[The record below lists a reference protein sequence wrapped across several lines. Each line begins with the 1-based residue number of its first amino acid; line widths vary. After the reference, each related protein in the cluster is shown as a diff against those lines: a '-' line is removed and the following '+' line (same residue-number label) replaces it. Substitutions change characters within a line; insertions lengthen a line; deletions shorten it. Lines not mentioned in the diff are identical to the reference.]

1 MFMKKISCIIFI
13 LASSIFCV
21 YSQNEGNIWYFG
33 EGAGLDFNSGIP
45 VPLTDGMIY
54 TIEGCA
60 SISDNNGDLL
70 FYTDGMV
77 IYNRNHTIMPNGA
90 GLLGNNSSTQSAII
104 VKKPA
109 STTIY
114 YIFTVD
120 GASGIWGGLTYS
132 EVDMSLDG
140 GFGDVNIN
148 KNIELF
154 PTACEKVTAI
164 LHQNGSDF
172 WIVSRLENSN
182 TYHSY
187 LLSSAGLDIVPMIS
201 NIGAV
206 LNGTGGY
213 LRGSPDGSRI
223 AAVFCWS
230 NVAIELY
237 DFDNLTGVLSNL
249 VPINTNQ
256 YEYGV
261 EFSASGNILY
271 TGAEGTGGIYQY
283 NLLAGSSID
292 IENSEV
298 FIGSSS
304 GHALQTG
311 PDGKIYAATWGSA
324 SLGRIN
330 NPDIL
335 GLGCSYIPNSVDLNG
350 RFSKAGLPTFYSSI
364 FLSNTVDVGNLCFG
378 DTTYFT
384 STNTSLDS
392 LIWNFGDMN
401 SGQNNTSTDTNTH
414 HIFSDTGNFDVILYS
429 YLNGLVDTSIT
440 SIYINSL
447 PSVNLGVDTSI
458 CNGDILLLDAG
469 LQQGYSYLWN
479 DNSILSNSNV
489 SAFGSYFVFVTDSN
503 GCINSD
509 TINVLL
515 NPLPYVN
522 LGDDI
527 EICDGYSIMLE
538 STLVG
543 ASYLWGNN
551 STDAIYEV
559 VSSGDYFV
567 VITDSN
573 GCINSD
579 TVNIIIHPDPNSDF
593 TFDPQPANLNN
604 PIILFS
610 HIPSINTTVYWNL
623 GDSTTLEDIYDFYHT
638 YQSSGNY
645 DVTLIALSGFGC
657 TDTTIYQ
664 IIIDPATFT
673 LFIPNSFTPNNDEH
687 NELFVIKGVG
697 IIEFNIKIFNPWG
710 NKLFESNRLDKYW
723 DGSFEGSI
731 VQQDK
736 YTYLVTVL
744 DLNGDIHE
752 FPGTVYVIK

>member
-1 MFMKKISCIIFI
+1 
-13 LASSIFCV
+13 
-21 YSQNEGNIWYFG
+21 
-33 EGAGLDFNSGIP
+33 
-45 VPLTDGMIY
+45 
-54 TIEGCA
+54 
-60 SISDNNGDLL
+60 
-70 FYTDGMV
+70 
-77 IYNRNHTIMPNGA
+77 
-90 GLLGNNSSTQSAII
+90 
-104 VKKPA
+104 
-109 STTIY
+109 
-114 YIFTVD
+114 
-120 GASGIWGGLTYS
+120 
-132 EVDMSLDG
+132 
-140 GFGDVNIN
+140 
-148 KNIELF
+148 
-154 PTACEKVTAI
+154 
-164 LHQNGSDF
+164 
-172 WIVSRLENSN
+172 
-182 TYHSY
+182 
-187 LLSSAGLDIVPMIS
+187 
-201 NIGAV
+201 
-206 LNGTGGY
+206 
-213 LRGSPDGSRI
+213 
-223 AAVFCWS
+223 
-230 NVAIELY
+230 
-237 DFDNLTGVLSNL
+237 
-249 VPINTNQ
+249 
-256 YEYGV
+256 
-261 EFSASGNILY
+261 
-271 TGAEGTGGIYQY
+271 
-283 NLLAGSSID
+283 
-292 IENSEV
+292 
-298 FIGSSS
+298 
-304 GHALQTG
+304 
-311 PDGKIYAATWGSA
+311 
-324 SLGRIN
+324 
-330 NPDIL
+330 
-335 GLGCSYIPNSVDLNG
+335 
-350 RFSKAGLPTFYSSI
+350 
-364 FLSNTVDVGNLCFG
+364 
-378 DTTYFT
+378 
-384 STNTSLDS
+384 
-392 LIWNFGDMN
+392 
-401 SGQNNTSTDTNTH
+401 
-414 HIFSDTGNFDVILYS
+414 
-429 YLNGLVDTSIT
+429 
-440 SIYINSL
+440 
-447 PSVNLGVDTSI
+447 
-458 CNGDILLLDAG
+458 LLDAG
-469 LQQGYSYLWN
+469 LQEGYSYLWN

-543 ASYLWGNN
+543 ASYLWGDN

-687 NELFVIKGVG
+687 NELFVIKGVD